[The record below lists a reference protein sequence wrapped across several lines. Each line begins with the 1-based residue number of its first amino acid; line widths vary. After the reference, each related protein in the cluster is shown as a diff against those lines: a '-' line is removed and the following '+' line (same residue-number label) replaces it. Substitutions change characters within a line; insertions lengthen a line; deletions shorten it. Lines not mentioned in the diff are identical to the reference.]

1 MTKEEILFLLNA
13 GFTVSEIQ
21 AMKEAPQPATQA
33 APQPDPQPA
42 TQAAPQPDPQ
52 PATQAAPQPD
62 PQPAPAAP
70 TLEQQLTD
78 LKNEIASLR
87 GSVQDRNRLSNVI
100 EIPQKKTTFEE
111 DIEAMI
117 EEVTK

>member
-21 AMKEAPQPATQA
+21 AMKEA
-33 APQPDPQPA
+33 
-42 TQAAPQPDPQ
+42 PQ